1 MDGTTWAPTV
11 KKASAMYSVIPFS
24 WLRSL
29 RLSLLS
35 LSLLLLLSL
44 LLGLIWR
51 LRWLLCWLSLLL
63 RHLNF
68 PRLRSVAP

>member
-11 KKASAMYSVIPFS
+11 KKASAMIFVIPFS

-35 LSLLLLLSL
+35 LLLLPLL
-44 LLGLIWR
+44 
-51 LRWLLCWLSLLL
+51 
-63 RHLNF
+63 
-68 PRLRSVAP
+68 